1 VRFEKPEA
9 RCNTV
14 IGVVETARWGE
25 VIEESTPQFYLPL
38 ANMPFPAQPRTI
50 AIRVD
55 EAMAPVVSGEIRR
68 VLLDEFPGGDPD
80 IQRMTTGLEPKY
92 RPWRL
97 GATLFSLFGV
107 LALVV
112 AAFGVYSTVSY
123 DVSQRTHEFGVRA
136 ALGAQVADIV
146 RCVLRD
152 GVKTVLVGLVA
163 GVLLAMGAGRVVASL
178 LYGVAPR
185 DPLVL
190 AFVAGALMVVAVGAA
205 LVPAWRASRADPLLA
220 LRNE

>member
-1 VRFEKPEA
+1 
-9 RCNTV
+9 
-14 IGVVETARWGE
+14 
-25 VIEESTPQFYLPL
+25 
-38 ANMPFPAQPRTI
+38 
-50 AIRVD
+50 
-55 EAMAPVVSGEIRR
+55 MAAVVSGEIRR